1 MTIYYGTGG
10 VAFPRNAGF
19 TTGKAM
25 RTVNFKETAPGT
37 GIINDQYILAGPVSL
52 DSRIARIYSQ
62 RLPALTS
69 VTGANLGFYYKKPDG
84 TFAVVKAA
92 GGNELWS
99 GVNLATAV
107 TTYLDVLTNKNA
119 SLDNTKNIRS
129 LLSIGPDQ
137 EPAGGVFLVLTLPQ
151 ANTAGGVMDMDILI
165 EEPTAF

>member
-10 VAFPRNAGF
+10 VAFPRNPGF
-19 TTGKAM
+19 TVGKSM

-37 GIINDQYILAGPVSL
+37 GVNNDQYILAGPLSL
-52 DSRIARIYSQ
+52 DSRVARIYSQ

-69 VTGANLGFYYKKPDG
+69 VTNANLGFWTKKLDG
-84 TFAVVKAA
+84 TFAVVKAG

-107 TTYLDVLTNKNA
+107 TTFLDVLTNKNT
-119 SLDNTKNIRS
+119 SLDNTKTIRS

-137 EPAGGVFLVLTLPQ
+137 EPAGGVYLVLTLPT
-151 ANTAGGVMDMDILI
+151 ANTAGGVMDMDIVI
-165 EEPTAF
+165 EEPTAQ